1 MSERKRNTLQQIRSE
16 PASLQVGKKGF
27 SEEFLQELA
36 NRLKIEDMI
45 KVKIL
50 KNAPFSS
57 RKEFLADLELKCGKN
72 YSILETRGWTVILR
86 KIP

>member
-1 MSERKRNTLQQIRSE
+1 MSERKRNTLKQIRLES
-16 PASLQVGKKGF
+16 ASLQVGKKGF
-27 SEEFLQELA
+27 SEEFFQELA

-57 RKEFLADLELKCGKN
+57 RKEFLADLELKCGNN